1 MLEVK
6 VSRKVSC
13 RAYGSIE
20 LTSPELAHLK
30 VFASTPPA
38 AASPA
43 QATAASTN
51 ERRKLDVMVLP
62 SLALPCRA
70 SGLPD
75 WPPGPRSYAR
85 AHTWKPVCT
94 ASDKASIGQIFCMDA
109 AIGHRRWAGYRAFP
123 RYFFLGAAMNDV
135 SRSFRGNSNAA
146 RDIAHHLHPYTNF
159 KKHEESGPLT
169 IVRGRGVYVMDDD
182 GKEYIEGMAGL
193 WSAALGFSNERLATV
208 AYEQMKQL
216 PFYHAFNHRSH
227 EPAIN
232 LAEKL
237 KAMAPVAMSK
247 VFFANS
253 GSEANDTV
261 VKMVWY
267 MNNALGRPNKK
278 KIVARLKGYHGI
290 TVASGSLTGLP
301 ANHRSF
307 DLPIAGIVHTMT
319 PHYYRGAKDGET
331 EEQFA
336 TRCAEELEQLI
347 IKEGGADQV
356 AAMICEPV
364 MGAGGVIA
372 PPKGYYEKIQAVCRK
387 YDMLFIA
394 DEVICGFGRTGN
406 VWGSQTLNIQ
416 PDILTCAK
424 ALSASFLPI
433 SAVMVND
440 KVYQALATESD
451 KIGTWGHG
459 FTYSGHPV
467 AAAVALE
474 AQKIYDEID
483 LFGHA
488 KRMSPTFQKHLQS
501 FAGHPLVGEAMSVGM
516 VGALEIVA
524 DKKTKTPFDLVAVGA
539 GNRVYNHAVA
549 QGLFIRNMGDRV
561 AICPPLII
569 NETELAD
576 LFGRLHKAFDATLAE
591 LKSEGV
597 FKG

>member
-1 MLEVK
+1 
-6 VSRKVSC
+6 
-13 RAYGSIE
+13 
-20 LTSPELAHLK
+20 
-30 VFASTPPA
+30 
-38 AASPA
+38 
-43 QATAASTN
+43 
-51 ERRKLDVMVLP
+51 
-62 SLALPCRA
+62 
-70 SGLPD
+70 
-75 WPPGPRSYAR
+75 
-85 AHTWKPVCT
+85 
-94 ASDKASIGQIFCMDA
+94 
-109 AIGHRRWAGYRAFP
+109 
-123 RYFFLGAAMNDV
+123 MNDV

-146 RDIAHHLHPYTNF
+146 RDIAHHLHPYTNYR
-159 KKHEESGPLT
+159 KHETQGPLT
-169 IVRGRGVYVMDDD
+169 IVRGRGIYVLDDD

-193 WSAALGFSNERLATV
+193 WSASLGFSNERLATV

-237 KAMAPVAMSK
+237 KSMAPFEASK

-267 MNNALGRPNKK
+267 MNNALGRTTKK
-278 KIVARLKGYHGI
+278 KIVSRIKGYHGI

-301 ANHRSF
+301 HNHRSF
-307 DLPIAGIVHTMT
+307 DLPIPNIVHTSC
-319 PHYYRGAKDGET
+319 PHYYRFGKDGES

-336 TRCAEELEQLI
+336 TRCAEELEALVL
-347 IKEGGADQV
+347 KEGGADHV

-364 MGAGGVIA
+364 MGAGGVIV

-406 VWGSQTLNIQ
+406 VWGCQTMNIK

-433 SAVMVND
+433 SAVMISD
-440 KVYQALATESD
+440 RVYQALADESS

-474 AQKIYDEID
+474 TQKIYDEID

-488 KRMSPTFQKHLQS
+488 RRLTPVFDRHIQS
-501 FAGHPLVGEAMSVGM
+501 FLDHPLVGEAMSKGM

-524 DKKTKTPFDLVAVGA
+524 DKKTRAPFDIGAPGAAGTKVATHAQARGLLV
-539 GNRVYNHAVA
+539 
-549 QGLFIRNMGDRV
+549 RNMGDRV
-561 AICPPLII
+561 AVCPPLII
-569 NETELAD
+569 NEAELAD
-576 LFGRLHKAFDATLAE
+576 LFGRLRQSLDAALSE
-591 LKSEGV
+591 LRSEGH

>member
-1 MLEVK
+1 
-6 VSRKVSC
+6 
-13 RAYGSIE
+13 
-20 LTSPELAHLK
+20 
-30 VFASTPPA
+30 
-38 AASPA
+38 
-43 QATAASTN
+43 
-51 ERRKLDVMVLP
+51 
-62 SLALPCRA
+62 
-70 SGLPD
+70 
-75 WPPGPRSYAR
+75 
-85 AHTWKPVCT
+85 
-94 ASDKASIGQIFCMDA
+94 
-109 AIGHRRWAGYRAFP
+109 
-123 RYFFLGAAMNDV
+123 MNDV

-146 RDIAHHLHPYTNF
+146 RDIAHHLHPQTNLD
-159 KKHEESGPLT
+159 KHETIGPLT
-169 IVRGRGVYVMDDD
+169 IVRGRGIYVVDDD

-193 WSAALGFSNERLATV
+193 WSAALGFSNERLARV

-216 PFYHAFNHRSH
+216 PYYHAFHHRSH
-227 EPAIN
+227 EPAID

-237 KAMAPVAMSK
+237 KQMAPVEMSK

-267 MNNALGRPNKK
+267 MNNALGRPAKK
-278 KIVARLKGYHGI
+278 KIISRLKGYHGI
-290 TVASGSLTGLP
+290 TLASASLTGLP
-301 ANHRSF
+301 NNHRSF
-307 DLPIAGIVHTMT
+307 DVPLPGFFHTLT
-319 PHYYRGAKDGET
+319 PHYYRNGKDGES

-336 TRCAEELEQLI
+336 TRCAEELEALI
-347 IKEGGADQV
+347 AKEGGADQV

-364 MGAGGVIA
+364 LGAGGVIV
-372 PPKGYYEKIQAVCRK
+372 PPKGYYEKIQAVCAK

-394 DEVICGFGRTGN
+394 DEVICGFGRTGS
-406 VWGSQTLNIQ
+406 VWGCQTLNIK

-433 SAVMVND
+433 SAVMVNER
-440 KVYQALATESD
+440 VYQALKSESG

-483 LFGHA
+483 LYGHA
-488 KRMSPTFQKHLQS
+488 KRMSPVFQKHIQS
-501 FAGHPLVGEAMSVGM
+501 FADHPLVGEAMGVGM
-516 VGALEIVA
+516 FGALEVVA
-524 DKKTKTPFDLVAVGA
+524 DKKTRAPFDMATVGA

-549 QGLFIRNMGDRV
+549 RGLFIRNMGDRV

-576 LFGRLHKAFDATLAE
+576 LFGRVRQSLDATLTDLKAE
-591 LKSEGV
+591 GH

>member
-1 MLEVK
+1 
-6 VSRKVSC
+6 
-13 RAYGSIE
+13 
-20 LTSPELAHLK
+20 
-30 VFASTPPA
+30 
-38 AASPA
+38 
-43 QATAASTN
+43 
-51 ERRKLDVMVLP
+51 
-62 SLALPCRA
+62 
-70 SGLPD
+70 
-75 WPPGPRSYAR
+75 
-85 AHTWKPVCT
+85 
-94 ASDKASIGQIFCMDA
+94 
-109 AIGHRRWAGYRAFP
+109 
-123 RYFFLGAAMNDV
+123 MNDV

-159 KKHEESGPLT
+159 KKHEQTGPLT

-216 PFYHAFNHRSH
+216 PFYHAFNQRSH

-232 LAEKL
+232 LAEKV
-237 KAMAPVAMSK
+237 KAMAPVPMSK

-261 VKMVWY
+261 IKMVWY
-267 MNNALGRPNKK
+267 MNNALGRPQKK
-278 KIVARLKGYHGI
+278 KIVSRIKGYHGV
-290 TVASGSLTGLP
+290 TVAAASLTGLP
-301 ANHRSF
+301 NNHRSF
-307 DLPIAGIVHTMT
+307 DLPIAGILHTSC
-319 PHYYRGAKDGET
+319 PHYYRFGHEGES

-347 IKEGGADQV
+347 LKEGGAEQV
-356 AAMICEPV
+356 AAMIAEPV
-364 MGAGGVIA
+364 MGAGGVIV

-387 YDMLFIA
+387 YDMLFVA

-406 VWGSQTLNIQ
+406 VWGSQTMNIK

-433 SAVMVND
+433 SAVMVNE
-440 KVYQALATESD
+440 KVYQALMSESD

-488 KRMSPTFQKHLQS
+488 KRMSPVFSEAHPVVRRSSAGRRSDERGHDGRPRDRRRQEDQGAVRHGRGRRRQPRLQPRRR
-501 FAGHPLVGEAMSVGM
+501 ARVVHPQHGRPGGDLPAADHQRGRARRPVRPPAPVVRRGPRRPQVGRP
-516 VGALEIVA
+516 L
-524 DKKTKTPFDLVAVGA
+524 
-539 GNRVYNHAVA
+539 
-549 QGLFIRNMGDRV
+549 QGL
-561 AICPPLII
+561 
-569 NETELAD
+569 T
-576 LFGRLHKAFDATLAE
+576 
-591 LKSEGV
+591 
-597 FKG
+597 

>member
-1 MLEVK
+1 M
-6 VSRKVSC
+6 
-13 RAYGSIE
+13 
-20 LTSPELAHLK
+20 
-30 VFASTPPA
+30 
-38 AASPA
+38 
-43 QATAASTN
+43 
-51 ERRKLDVMVLP
+51 
-62 SLALPCRA
+62 
-70 SGLPD
+70 
-75 WPPGPRSYAR
+75 
-85 AHTWKPVCT
+85 
-94 ASDKASIGQIFCMDA
+94 
-109 AIGHRRWAGYRAFP
+109 
-123 RYFFLGAAMNDV
+123 
-135 SRSFRGNSNAA
+135 
-146 RDIAHHLHPYTNF
+146 
-159 KKHEESGPLT
+159 
-169 IVRGRGVYVMDDD
+169 RGRGVYVMDDD

-216 PFYHAFNHRSH
+216 PFYHAFNQRSH

-237 KAMAPVAMSK
+237 KSMAPVEMSK

-261 VKMVWY
+261 IKMVWY
-267 MNNALGRPNKK
+267 MNNALGRPQKK
-278 KIVARLKGYHGI
+278 KIVSRIKGYHGV
-290 TVASGSLTGLP
+290 TVAAAQPDRPARQPPLLRPADRRHPAHELP
-301 ANHRSF
+301 ALLSLR
-307 DLPIAGIVHTMT
+307 HT
-319 PHYYRGAKDGET
+319 DGET

-364 MGAGGVIA
+364 MGAGGVIV

-387 YDMLFIA
+387 YDMLFVA

-406 VWGSQTLNIQ
+406 VWGCQTMNIK

-433 SAVMVND
+433 SAVMINE
-440 KVYQALATESD
+440 KVYQALMSESD

-488 KRMSPTFQKHLQS
+488 KRMSPVFQKHLQS
-501 FAGHPLVGEAMSVGM
+501 FADHPLVGEAMGVGM
-516 VGALEIVA
+516 IGALEIVA
-524 DKKTKTPFDLVAVGA
+524 DKKTKRAVRPGRGRRRQPRLQPRRGARPVHPQHGRPRRDLPAADHQRDRARRPVRPPAPVVRRGA
-539 GNRVYNHAVA
+539 GRAQVGRPL
-549 QGLFIRNMGDRV
+549 QGL
-561 AICPPLII
+561 
-569 NETELAD
+569 T
-576 LFGRLHKAFDATLAE
+576 
-591 LKSEGV
+591 
-597 FKG
+597 